1 MAKALRRM
9 PSLRGPRG
17 KTLQAYSF
25 ILPGLILL
33 LLVLGVPTGM
43 AVANSFVPLWSEGGS
58 FSLENYVRLVDDE
71 LFWNS
76 LRVTLLFVGSTVGL
90 HLVVGLVVAVALNS
104 QIRAGRLLA
113 VIVILPWT
121 VPDVMAGLMWRFMYN
136 PTAGVINHVL
146 QQLGLTTEYIE
157 WLAHPNLA
165 LFSVILAD
173 VWRGYPFVMLIL
185 LAGLQAIPREL
196 YEAAWVDGANALR
209 TFRHISLPL
218 LGRMFIIAAALDT
231 IWQFRRFGLIFN
243 MTAGGPGHVTE
254 ILSLYIYKHYF
265 RYFNFEYASAIAV
278 VLAIIMLAI
287 SFPYVR
293 MIVRRL

>member
-90 HLVVGLVVAVALNS
+90 HLVVGLVV
-104 QIRAGRLLA
+104 
-113 VIVILPWT
+113 
-121 VPDVMAGLMWRFMYN
+121 GL
-136 PTAGVINHVL
+136 H
-146 QQLGLTTEYIE
+146 
-157 WLAHPNLA
+157 
-165 LFSVILAD
+165 
-173 VWRGYPFVMLIL
+173 
-185 LAGLQAIPREL
+185 
-196 YEAAWVDGANALR
+196 
-209 TFRHISLPL
+209 
-218 LGRMFIIAAALDT
+218 
-231 IWQFRRFGLIFN
+231 
-243 MTAGGPGHVTE
+243 
-254 ILSLYIYKHYF
+254 
-265 RYFNFEYASAIAV
+265 
-278 VLAIIMLAI
+278 
-287 SFPYVR
+287 
-293 MIVRRL
+293 